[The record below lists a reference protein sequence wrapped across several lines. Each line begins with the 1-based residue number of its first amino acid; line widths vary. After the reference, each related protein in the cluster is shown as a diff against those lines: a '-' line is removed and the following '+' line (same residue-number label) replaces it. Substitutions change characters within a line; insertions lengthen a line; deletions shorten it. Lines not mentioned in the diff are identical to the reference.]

1 MRDFIAPESYRKKQ
15 CRAGT
20 LARHGRASGRPLAG
34 SATDPGKPANVSNS
48 FQIIATSYRPFQSL
62 TPISHQESI

>member
-1 MRDFIAPESYRKKQ
+1 M

-20 LARHGRASGRPLAG
+20 PARHGRASGRPSDG
-34 SATDPGKPANVSNS
+34 SPTDPGKLPNVSNS
-48 FQIIATSYRPFQSL
+48 FQIIATSYRLFQSL